1 MDNDNNVKQNN
12 RPSRAG
18 SANPFFFHTGTEK
31 AVKPL
36 CVQRHWRGRGNTRS
50 GLIQINH

>member
-18 SANPFFFHTGTEK
+18 SANPFFFTQAHRT
-31 AVKPL
+31 
-36 CVQRHWRGRGNTRS
+36 VQSPHAGS
-50 GLIQINH
+50 GSETQFPVQEVERFK